1 MPETHLLTRADLHRA
16 AHTYDA
22 DDQGYRLTLEL
33 RARKQVE
40 DPAEEAAA

>member
-1 MPETHLLTRADLHRA
+1 MLETYTLTPAE
-16 AHTYDA
+16 HTYDA

-40 DPAEEAAA
+40 DPAEDAAA